1 MLVCAYFKQI
11 LSIVEQMRNSILRW
25 KGSDE
30 TSSSD
35 GLEYNA
41 YEEVERNNS
50 GGTKQQRKQAVQQTS
65 RQATI
70 DT

>member
-41 YEEVERNNS
+41 YEEERNNS

-65 RQATI
+65 
-70 DT
+70 